1 MKRRE
6 RLGGSWRLRGFPAS
20 LLCGPLAEGGGE
32 GWPCPRAPAPHLHP
46 QASLLSTRLSS
57 CYFPHLAGIKSQ
69 CLPRVCSPSAA
80 HSFCP
85 CWCPLPPAPTPTL
98 LPLPGISFLPFHV
111 AASSAPTP
119 APLWTRG
126 DKCSD
131 TLCTAVPSV
140 TQSPAPASA
149 FEKVVQKE
157 RNSLCTRVLPSLLW
171 AGTRSKQW
179 NCSRIGRPVIRGD
192 CFQTVHSIRKT
203 R

>member
-1 MKRRE
+1 MV
-6 RLGGSWRLRGFPAS
+6 LWLRGAGRGGLVPEPLPPTSTPRPA
-20 LLCGPLAEGGGE
+20 
-32 GWPCPRAPAPHLHP
+32 
-46 QASLLSTRLSS
+46 
-57 CYFPHLAGIKSQ
+57 
-69 CLPRVCSPSAA
+69 
-80 HSFCP
+80 FCP
-85 CWCPLPPAPTPTL
+85 CGSAPVTFRISLESNLSAFHEFAARLPPTASVPCRCPLPPAPTPTL